1 MDYVVGS
8 AVTAEATV
16 SVLRARG
23 LFGRIR
29 ILADYFTHAVYRGI
43 KRKRIEAAP
52 TDFPVVQGR
61 LGIEQAVRLL
71 EDKLSIIHL
80 GPTIR
85 LVDLANVDQLGTG
98 GSLAP
103 AWFTPTFTVE

>member
-1 MDYVVGS
+1 M
-8 AVTAEATV
+8 

-23 LFGRIR
+23 LFGQIK

-71 EDKLSIIHL
+71 EGKLELKHL
-80 GPTIR
+80 GPAIR
-85 LVDLANVDQLGTG
+85 LVDLDNVDELGTG
-98 GSLAP
+98 ASLAP
-103 AWFTPTFTVE
+103 AWFTPQFAVE